1 MNISPTEAELF
12 AIRCGISQAVHINDI
27 TNIVVVTDAISAA
40 QKIFNISCHLFQLH
54 SIAISQDL
62 RVFFSKNPRNSI
74 TFRDC
79 PSDDKWP
86 PHQLVDKESKT
97 SKFHPI
103 LPSKTSWDY
112 SRKKECDSILKK
124 WQMYFQAS
132 DLRGRNFLDLN
143 DDDDKLIQPSYS
155 KGGSWLKHF
164 SMSNSL
170 CAWVTR
176 LITNHASIGEYR
188 KRFFNE
194 PTSCPCG
201 QAPLETRD
209 HILYDCECYQQLW
222 NPKRD
227 SLKDVLTFLDHN
239 PGAFCFQEGIT

>member
-1 MNISPTEAELF
+1 MNISPTEAEFF
-12 AIRCGISQAVHINDI
+12 AIRCGISQAVCINNI

-40 QKIFNISCHLFQLH
+40 QKIFNTSCHLFQLY

-74 TFRDC
+74 TFWDC
-79 PSDDKWP
+79 PSNDKWP
-86 PHQLVDKESKT
+86 SHQLVDKESKT

-112 SRKKECDSILKK
+112 SRKEECDSILKK

-143 DDDDKLIQPSYS
+143 DDNDEPIQPSYS

-164 SMSNSL
+164 SVSNSL
-170 CAWVTR
+170 CAQVTR
-176 LITNHASIGEYR
+176 LITNHAPIGKYR
-188 KRFFNE
+188 KRFFPNE

-209 HILYDCECYQQLW
+209 HILYD
-222 NPKRD
+222 
-227 SLKDVLTFLDHN
+227 
-239 PGAFCFQEGIT
+239 